1 MATRSRLPLTW
12 LPLAGRGCFCASP
25 AMFADGQRDARAEEV
40 KNLQFCDLKSC
51 VSTHSRAEGKAAGR
65 PPAQARLCPGPQEG
79 RGSAPTAQ
87 RGRLR
92 LGLRGSGAGR
102 GPPRPAH
109 WLGGTQAGGTEQ
121 RAPRGWWG
129 RAGPVSWGQQ
139 MAGVPLG
146 PEVDWEAPRPQVPP
160 GPVPRQRPAHPGHPP
175 WSLDPVSSHRDVTSR
190 TSPPPPP
197 RKESGVP
204 SEPRAVWPKPLSD
217 F

>member
-1 MATRSRLPLTW
+1 MATRSRLPWTW

-25 AMFADGQRDARAEEV
+25 AMFADGQRDAGAEEV
-40 KNLQFCDLKSC
+40 KNLQFCDLNLRLHAQQGGGKSSGETAC
-51 VSTHSRAEGKAAGR
+51 SGASL
-65 PPAQARLCPGPQEG
+65 PP
-79 RGSAPTAQ
+79 AQ

-92 LGLRGSGAGR
+92 LGLRSSGAGR
-102 GPPRPAH
+102 GPPRPAR

-139 MAGVPLG
+139 TAGVPLG
-146 PEVDWEAPRPQVPP
+146 PEVDREAPRPQVPP
-160 GPVPRQRPAHPGHPP
+160 GPVPRQRSAHPGHPL
-175 WSLDPVSSHRDVTSR
+175 WSLDPISSHQDVTSR